1 MFSSL
6 LKNTVHMQ
14 PFLFKMATASSTSN
28 RKFLT
33 VEEVLQG
40 LFADADS
47 SDKTIESGSE
57 TEPSSS
63 EEEDASDLAPLKTHR
78 NNAHERVPKTR
89 GGLSRANLHKKKV
102 TEKEAEKE
110 TLENK

>member
-14 PFLFKMATASSTSN
+14 SFLFKMATASSTSN

-40 LFADADS
+40 LFADAHS
-47 SDKTIESGSE
+47 SDETIESGSE

-63 EEEDASDLAPLKTHR
+63 EEEDESDLAPLKTHQ
-78 NNAHERVPKTR
+78 NNTHERVPKTR
-89 GGLSRANLHKKKV
+89 GGLSRANLHQKKSNRKGS
-102 TEKEAEKE
+102 
-110 TLENK
+110 

>member
-14 PFLFKMATASSTSN
+14 SFLFKMATASSTSN

-40 LFADADS
+40 LFADAHS
-47 SDKTIESGSE
+47 SDETIESGSE

-63 EEEDASDLAPLKTHR
+63 EEEDESDLAPLKTHQ
-78 NNAHERVPKTR
+78 NNTHERVPKTR
-89 GGLSRANLHKKKV
+89 GGLSRANLHQKKV

>member
-1 MFSSL
+1 
-6 LKNTVHMQ
+6 MQ

-47 SDKTIESGSE
+47 SDEAIESGSE
-57 TEPSSS
+57 TEP
-63 EEEDASDLAPLKTHR
+63 
-78 NNAHERVPKTR
+78 
-89 GGLSRANLHKKKV
+89 
-102 TEKEAEKE
+102 
-110 TLENK
+110 